1 MQSSDR
7 KPPEQGCRYGEVNVV
22 EWDDNMCHRVHL
34 SNLFSL
40 FLPSKALSLYFLASM
55 MIDDAVVV
63 AFASYVPH
71 VKTLI

>member
-1 MQSSDR
+1 MQSSDK
-7 KPPEQGCRYGEVNVV
+7 KPPEQGCGYGEVNVV
-22 EWDDNMCHRVHL
+22 EWDDNLCHRVHL

-40 FLPSKALSLYFLASM
+40 SLPSEALSLYFLASM

-63 AFASYVPH
+63 AFAFYVPP

>member
-1 MQSSDR
+1 MQSRDR

-40 FLPSKALSLYFLASM
+40 SLPSIALSLYFLASM
-55 MIDDAVVV
+55 IIDDAVVV
-63 AFASYVPH
+63 AFAFYVPPM
-71 VKTLI
+71 KTRI